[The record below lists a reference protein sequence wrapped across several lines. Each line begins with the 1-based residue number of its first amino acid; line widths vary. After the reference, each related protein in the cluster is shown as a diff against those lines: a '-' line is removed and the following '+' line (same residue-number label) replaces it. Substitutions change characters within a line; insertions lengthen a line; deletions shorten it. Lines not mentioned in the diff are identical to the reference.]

1 MLAEAVRIPRFALVP
16 VAAGAVL
23 ALTACAGGGEEP
35 DPAPSTEQAAA
46 AEEESSGATGAQP
59 PGELEQGEVP
69 EEQPGLDEADLP
81 DEPADDTPLNERIAF
96 EALQKISSFAQ
107 TADPDAEYT
116 CPDIAGEEGESATC
130 TVTLM
135 GEEFDYS
142 VDIES
147 SGFIV
152 QYQQDM
158 PEGPVVREAVQEQ
171 LRYSTGAESVLCDMD
186 EVVRAE
192 PEAEVEGATCFYDD
206 GGGEVRQTGVS
217 VGTYGVPE
225 FDDA

>member
-16 VAAGAVL
+16 AAAGAVL
-23 ALTACAGGGEEP
+23 ALAGCAGGAQEP
-35 DPAPSTEQAAA
+35 DPAPSTEQAAL
-46 AEEESSGATGAQP
+46 AEEEPSGASGAQP

-69 EEQPGLDEADLP
+69 EERPELDEDELP
-81 DEPADDTPLNERIAF
+81 DEPADDAPLGERIAF
-96 EALQKISSFAQ
+96 EALEKISSFAM

-130 TVTLM
+130 TVTFM

-171 LRYSTGAESVLCDMD
+171 LRYRTGAEKVLCDMD
-186 EVVRAE
+186 EVVRAA
-192 PEAEVEGATCFYDD
+192 PEAEVEDATCFYDD
-206 GGGEVRQTGVS
+206 GGEVRRTSVS

>member
-1 MLAEAVRIPRFALVP
+1 MLAEAVRTPRLALVP
-16 VAAGAVL
+16 AAAVL
-23 ALTACAGGGEEP
+23 ALTACAGGAEEP
-35 DPAPSTEQAAA
+35 GPAPSTEQAAA
-46 AEEESSGATGAQP
+46 AEEESSGPSGAEP

-81 DEPADDTPLNERIAF
+81 DEPADDAPLGDRIAF
-96 EALQKISSFAQ
+96 EALEKISSFAQ
-107 TADPDAEYT
+107 AADPGAGYA

-130 TVTLM
+130 TVTYM

-158 PEGPVVREAVQEQ
+158 PEGPVVREAVQDQ
-171 LRYSTGAESVLCDMD
+171 LRYSTGAEKVLCDMED
-186 EVVRAE
+186 VVRAE
-192 PEAEVEGATCFYDD
+192 PEAEVEDATCFYED
-206 GGGEVRQTGVS
+206 GGGEIRQTGVS

-225 FDDA
+225 FDDV